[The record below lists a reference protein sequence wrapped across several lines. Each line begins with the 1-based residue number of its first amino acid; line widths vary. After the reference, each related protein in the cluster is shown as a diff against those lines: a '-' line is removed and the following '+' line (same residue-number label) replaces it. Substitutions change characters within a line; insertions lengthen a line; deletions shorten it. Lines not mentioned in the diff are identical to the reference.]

1 MGKQG
6 ETKSSR
12 RRKQGVRSSDG
23 SVSVFLII
31 ALAAVFMFV
40 AIFIDYSRIAAM
52 KVQSERLTRAAVR
65 SVMSSYDP
73 QLQKEY
79 GLYAF
84 GDSSGDLIMG
94 NVLNDS
100 LNPGDRSDAFRLMA
114 MELDSSGL
122 ELQRPL
128 GTYDIF
134 NRQIIEDMKYKA
146 PIDFTLELVN
156 KFKPLSQSMKEASN
170 TVDVLKQL
178 RKLYD
183 RREEALDEMLVKQ
196 RRAGEY
202 AIKLSKL
209 VMDPPGRSIYDA
221 SLGGSI
227 STAADGASQYTDYKA
242 KQQEDAD
249 RPPKEKLYTLQLMA
263 YQNGISSI
271 GSEISSEAS
280 RFQKENDKLL
290 EYAYKL
296 WEEARNL
303 NEEMKQVIKDSE
315 NRSSNK
321 GYDQVTNDVT
331 PGSTDSSGSEAE
343 MIQSI
348 RKQADKLVHSD
359 ELMNSFR
366 QEIEGQESLYQQVG
380 HAVSSLQYSLGGE
393 GMKGAVLEASHALQN
408 YISNYGTSGGSNII
422 DRQQAAL
429 EQFRTSDKE
438 RKAMERQANRK
449 LKQATKVIE
458 VINGLNGQHQAM
470 LDEFRELQQYYDES
484 LQFNA
489 EADSM
494 SKGKPLHNDP
504 YEAGKDAMD
513 NMDGMFGFMGNVLG
527 GVRDELFQNEYAV
540 HYYQHFDIGNLSG
553 IVDGSNASGDIAQ
566 EFAIGNQEVEYI
578 LYGFHNPAGNI
589 SAAYAEIFA
598 SRIAVRTM
606 EGFIVNSKL
615 GNPLAILAAAILY
628 GIEKAIE
635 DMIQLCQT
643 GSIQLSK
650 YVPVEL
656 TYRDHL
662 RIFLFIHSDNE
673 RKLSRMLA
681 LIRLNTGI
689 NPAERSTYASGEVRT
704 AMRLWFLPGVTKSL
718 GVVFGSGGDEVQG
731 NLYIVNRRADFS
743 Y

>member
-94 NVLNDS
+94 NVLNDN

-227 STAADGASQYTDYKA
+227 STAADGASQYPDYKA

-280 RFQKENDKLL
+280 RFQKEKDKLL
-290 EYAYKL
+290 EDAYKL

-303 NEEMKQVIKDSE
+303 N
-315 NRSSNK
+315 
-321 GYDQVTNDVT
+321 
-331 PGSTDSSGSEAE
+331 
-343 MIQSI
+343 
-348 RKQADKLVHSD
+348 L
-359 ELMNSFR
+359 
-366 QEIEGQESLYQQVG
+366 SL
-380 HAVSSLQYSLGGE
+380 
-393 GMKGAVLEASHALQN
+393 
-408 YISNYGTSGGSNII
+408 
-422 DRQQAAL
+422 
-429 EQFRTSDKE
+429 
-438 RKAMERQANRK
+438 
-449 LKQATKVIE
+449 
-458 VINGLNGQHQAM
+458 
-470 LDEFRELQQYYDES
+470 
-484 LQFNA
+484 
-489 EADSM
+489 
-494 SKGKPLHNDP
+494 
-504 YEAGKDAMD
+504 
-513 NMDGMFGFMGNVLG
+513 
-527 GVRDELFQNEYAV
+527 
-540 HYYQHFDIGNLSG
+540 
-553 IVDGSNASGDIAQ
+553 
-566 EFAIGNQEVEYI
+566 
-578 LYGFHNPAGNI
+578 
-589 SAAYAEIFA
+589 
-598 SRIAVRTM
+598 
-606 EGFIVNSKL
+606 
-615 GNPLAILAAAILY
+615 
-628 GIEKAIE
+628 
-635 DMIQLCQT
+635 
-643 GSIQLSK
+643 
-650 YVPVEL
+650 
-656 TYRDHL
+656 
-662 RIFLFIHSDNE
+662 IH
-673 RKLSRMLA
+673 
-681 LIRLNTGI
+681 I
-689 NPAERSTYASGEVRT
+689 
-704 AMRLWFLPGVTKSL
+704 
-718 GVVFGSGGDEVQG
+718 
-731 NLYIVNRRADFS
+731 
-743 Y
+743 

>member
-1 MGKQG
+1 MLKR
-6 ETKSSR
+6 ERARSVK
-12 RRKQGVRSSDG
+12 RKRSWQRSSDG

-40 AIFIDYSRIAAM
+40 AVFIDFSRIAAM

-65 SVMSSYDP
+65 SVMSAYDP

-79 GLYAF
+79 GLYAL

-94 NVLNDS
+94 NVLNET
-100 LNPGDRSDAFRLMA
+100 LNPGNRSDAFSLMA
-114 MELDSSGL
+114 LEVDSSGL
-122 ELQRPL
+122 ELQRQL
-128 GTYDIF
+128 GSYDIF

-156 KFKPLSQSMKEASN
+156 KFKPMSQGMKEASN
-170 TVDVLKQL
+170 TVDVLKKL

-183 RREEALDEMLVKQ
+183 KREDALDEMLAKQ
-196 RRAGEY
+196 RKAG
-202 AIKLSKL
+202 ANAMKLSKL
-209 VMDPPGRSIYDA
+209 VMDPPGQSIPDT
-221 SLGGSI
+221 SLGGSVY
-227 STAADGASQYTDYKA
+227 SAADVASQYEDYKV
-242 KQQEDAD
+242 KEQEDAD
-249 RPPKEKLYTLQLMA
+249 RPPKEKQYTLLLIA
-263 YQNGISSI
+263 YRSAMSSMGSQISR
-271 GSEISSEAS
+271 EAS
-280 RFQKENDKLL
+280 QLQRENEKLL
-290 EYAYKL
+290 ADAHKL
-296 WEEARNL
+296 WEEARDL

-315 NRSSNK
+315 NRSSNV

-331 PGSTDSSGSEAE
+331 PGSTDSSAVEAE

-348 RKQADKLVHSD
+348 RKQADKLIHD
-359 ELMNSFR
+359 DGLLNGFR
-366 QEIEGQESLYQQVG
+366 QEIENQERYFQQVIQS
-380 HAVSSLQYSLGGE
+380 VSSLQSSWGGE
-393 GMKGAVLEASHALQN
+393 GMKGPILEASRSLQGF
-408 YISNYGTSGGSNII
+408 ISSYGVSGSGNII

-438 RKAMERQANRK
+438 RKAMEKQAKQK
-449 LKQATKVIE
+449 LKEATKVIE
-458 VINGLNGQHQAM
+458 SLNGLGGNHQAIM
-470 LDEFRELQQYYDES
+470 DEFRELQQYYDDS

-494 SKGKPLHNDP
+494 NKGKSMDDDP
-504 YEAGKDAMD
+504 YDAGKNAMD

-540 HYYQHFDIGNLSG
+540 HYFQHFDIGNLSG
-553 IVDGSNASGDIAQ
+553 IADGSQSGGNMIE
-566 EFAIGNQEVEYI
+566 EFSIENQEVEYI

-589 SAAYAEIFA
+589 AAAYAEIFA
-598 SRIAVRTM
+598 SRLAIRTM

-635 DMIQLCQT
+635 DMIRLCQK
-643 GSIQLSK
+643 GSVQLSK

-662 RIFLFIHSDNE
+662 RIFMFIHSNNE
-673 RKLSRMLA
+673 KKMSRMLA

-689 NPAERSTYASGEVRT
+689 NPAERYTYASGEVST
-704 AMRLWFLPGVTKSL
+704 AMRLWFLPGVTKAI
-718 GVVFGSGGDEVQG
+718 GVVFGNDGDEVQG
-731 NLYIVNRRADFS
+731 NRYLVKRHADFS

>member
-227 STAADGASQYTDYKA
+227 STAADGASQYPDYKA

-280 RFQKENDKLL
+280 RFQKEKDKLL
-290 EYAYKL
+290 EDAYKL

-303 NEEMKQVIKDSE
+303 NDEMKQVIKDSE

-380 HAVSSLQYSLGGE
+380 HAVSSLQSSLGGE

-438 RKAMERQANRK
+438 RKAMERQANQK

-494 SKGKPLHNDP
+494 SKGKPLHDDP

-540 HYYQHFDIGNLSG
+540 HY
-553 IVDGSNASGDIAQ
+553 
-566 EFAIGNQEVEYI
+566 
-578 LYGFHNPAGNI
+578 
-589 SAAYAEIFA
+589 
-598 SRIAVRTM
+598 
-606 EGFIVNSKL
+606 
-615 GNPLAILAAAILY
+615 
-628 GIEKAIE
+628 
-635 DMIQLCQT
+635 
-643 GSIQLSK
+643 
-650 YVPVEL
+650 
-656 TYRDHL
+656 
-662 RIFLFIHSDNE
+662 
-673 RKLSRMLA
+673 
-681 LIRLNTGI
+681 
-689 NPAERSTYASGEVRT
+689 
-704 AMRLWFLPGVTKSL
+704 
-718 GVVFGSGGDEVQG
+718 
-731 NLYIVNRRADFS
+731 
-743 Y
+743 

>member
-1 MGKQG
+1 MTKHGKAR
-6 ETKSSR
+6 SNR
-12 RRKQGVRSSDG
+12 RRRDGGRSSDG

-79 GLYAF
+79 GLYAL
-84 GDSSGDLIMG
+84 GDTSGDLIMG

-100 LNPGDRSDAFRLMA
+100 MNPGERSDAFRLMA

-146 PIDFTLELVN
+146 PIDFTLELVG

-170 TVDVLKQL
+170 TVDVLKKL

-183 RREEALDEMLVKQ
+183 KREAALDEMLAKQ
-196 RRAGEY
+196 RKAGEHV
-202 AIKLSKL
+202 IRLSKL
-209 VMDPPGRSIYDA
+209 VMDPPGQSISDIT
-221 SLGGSI
+221 LGGSMN
-227 STAADGASQYTDYKA
+227 TAADVASQYEDFKA

-249 RPPKEKLYTLQLMA
+249 RPPKEKQYTLLLMA
-263 YQNGISSI
+263 YRSGISSI
-271 GSEISSEAS
+271 GSQISREAS
-280 RFQKENDKLL
+280 RVQRENDKLL
-290 EYAYKL
+290 SSGHQL

-321 GYDQVTNDVT
+321 GYEQVTNDVT
-331 PGSTDSSGSEAE
+331 PGSNDSSGAEAE

-348 RKQADKLVHSD
+348 RKQADKLIHSD
-359 ELMNSFR
+359 EFLNGFR
-366 QEIEGQESLYQQVG
+366 QEIDRQESRYQQVAR
-380 HAVSSLQYSLGGE
+380 AVSILQSSLGGE
-393 GMKGAVLEASHALQN
+393 GMKGTVLEASRTLQHFV
-408 YISNYGTSGGSNII
+408 SNYGVSGSGNII
-422 DRQQAAL
+422 DRQQASL

-438 RKAMERQANRK
+438 RKAMEKQANQK
-449 LKQATKVIE
+449 LKQASKVIQA
-458 VINGLNGQHQAM
+458 INGLNGQHQAIM
-470 LDEFRELQQYYDES
+470 DEFRELQQYYDES

-494 SKGKPLHNDP
+494 SKGKPMDDDP
-504 YEAGKDAMD
+504 YDAGKQAMD

-540 HYYQHFDIGNLSG
+540 HYYQHFDMRNLTG
-553 IVDGSNASGDIAQ
+553 MVDGSNTGGDVIQ

-598 SRIAVRTM
+598 SRLAIRTM

-635 DMIQLCQT
+635 DMIQLCQK
-643 GSIQLSK
+643 GSVQLSK
-650 YVPVEL
+650 YAPIEL

-662 RIFLFIHSDNE
+662 RIFLFIHSNNE
-673 RKLSRMLA
+673 KKLSRMLA
-681 LIRLNTGI
+681 LIRLNTGT
-689 NPAERSTYASGEVRT
+689 NPAERFTYASGEVKT
-704 AMRLWFLPGVTKSL
+704 AMRLWFLPEVTKAI
-718 GVVFGSGGDEVQG
+718 GVVFGSDGDEVQG
-731 NLYIVNRRADFS
+731 SRYMVKRKADFS

>member
-470 LDEFRELQQYYDES
+470 LDEFRGT
-484 LQFNA
+484 A
-489 EADSM
+489 A
-494 SKGKPLHNDP
+494 
-504 YEAGKDAMD
+504 
-513 NMDGMFGFMGNVLG
+513 VL
-527 GVRDELFQNEYAV
+527 
-540 HYYQHFDIGNLSG
+540 
-553 IVDGSNASGDIAQ
+553 
-566 EFAIGNQEVEYI
+566 
-578 LYGFHNPAGNI
+578 
-589 SAAYAEIFA
+589 
-598 SRIAVRTM
+598 
-606 EGFIVNSKL
+606 
-615 GNPLAILAAAILY
+615 
-628 GIEKAIE
+628 
-635 DMIQLCQT
+635 
-643 GSIQLSK
+643 
-650 YVPVEL
+650 
-656 TYRDHL
+656 
-662 RIFLFIHSDNE
+662 
-673 RKLSRMLA
+673 
-681 LIRLNTGI
+681 
-689 NPAERSTYASGEVRT
+689 
-704 AMRLWFLPGVTKSL
+704 
-718 GVVFGSGGDEVQG
+718 
-731 NLYIVNRRADFS
+731 
-743 Y
+743 

>member
-1 MGKQG
+1 MTKHGKARFN
-6 ETKSSR
+6 R
-12 RRKQGVRSSDG
+12 RRRDGGRSSDG

-79 GLYAF
+79 GLYAL
-84 GDSSGDLIMG
+84 GDTSGDLIMG

-100 LNPGDRSDAFRLMA
+100 MNPGERSDAFRLMA

-146 PIDFTLELVN
+146 PIDFTLELVG

-170 TVDVLKQL
+170 TVDVLKKL

-183 RREEALDEMLVKQ
+183 KREAALDEMLAKQ
-196 RRAGEY
+196 RKAGEHV
-202 AIKLSKL
+202 IRLSKL
-209 VMDPPGRSIYDA
+209 VMDPPGQSISDIT
-221 SLGGSI
+221 LGGSMN
-227 STAADGASQYTDYKA
+227 TAADVASQYEDFKA

-249 RPPKEKLYTLQLMA
+249 RPPKEKQYTLLLMA
-263 YQNGISSI
+263 YRSGISSI
-271 GSEISSEAS
+271 GSQISREAS
-280 RFQKENDKLL
+280 RVQRENDKLL
-290 EYAYKL
+290 SDGHQL

-321 GYDQVTNDVT
+321 GYEQVTNDVT
-331 PGSTDSSGSEAE
+331 PGSNDSSGAEAE

-348 RKQADKLVHSD
+348 RKQADKLIHSD
-359 ELMNSFR
+359 EFLNGFR
-366 QEIEGQESLYQQVG
+366 QEIDRQESRYQQVAR
-380 HAVSSLQYSLGGE
+380 AVSILQSSLGGE
-393 GMKGAVLEASHALQN
+393 GMKGTVLEASRTLQHFV
-408 YISNYGTSGGSNII
+408 SNYGVSGSGNII
-422 DRQQAAL
+422 DRQQASL

-438 RKAMERQANRK
+438 RKAMEKQANQK
-449 LKQATKVIE
+449 LKQASKAIE
-458 VINGLNGQHQAM
+458 AINGLNGQHQAIM
-470 LDEFRELQQYYDES
+470 DEFRELQQYYDES

-494 SKGKPLHNDP
+494 SKGKPLDDDP
-504 YEAGKDAMD
+504 YDAGKQAMD

-540 HYYQHFDIGNLSG
+540 HYYQHFDVGNLSG
-553 IVDGSNASGDIAQ
+553 IVDGSSTGKEMMQ

-598 SRIAVRTM
+598 SRLAIRTM
-606 EGFIVNSKL
+606 EGFVVNSKL
-615 GNPLAILAAAILY
+615 GNPLAVLAAAILY

-635 DMIQLCQT
+635 DMIQLCQK
-643 GSIQLSK
+643 GSVQLSK
-650 YVPVEL
+650 YVPIEL

-673 RKLSRMLA
+673 KKLSRMLA
-681 LIRLNTGI
+681 LIRLNTGT
-689 NPAERSTYASGEVRT
+689 NPSERFTYVSGEVRT
-704 AMRLWFLPGVTKSL
+704 AMRLWFLPGVTKAI
-718 GVVFGSGGDEVQG
+718 GVVFGNDGDEVQG
-731 NLYIVNRRADFS
+731 NRYMVKRKADFS

>member
-1 MGKQG
+1 MTKHGKAR
-6 ETKSSR
+6 SNR
-12 RRKQGVRSSDG
+12 RRRDGGRSSDG

-40 AIFIDYSRIAAM
+40 AIFIDFSRIAAM

-79 GLYAF
+79 GLYAL
-84 GDSSGDLIMG
+84 GGTSGDLIMG

-114 MELDSSGL
+114 MGLDSSGL

-146 PIDFTLELVN
+146 PIDFTLELVG

-170 TVDVLKQL
+170 TVDVLKKL

-183 RREEALDEMLVKQ
+183 KREAALDEMLTKQ
-196 RRAGEY
+196 RKAGEH
-202 AIKLSKL
+202 AIQLSKL
-209 VMDPPGRSIYDA
+209 VMDPPGQAINDT

-227 STAADGASQYTDYKA
+227 QTAADGASQYEDYKD

-249 RPPKEKLYTLQLMA
+249 RPPKEKQHTLLLMA
-263 YQNGISSI
+263 YRSGMSSI
-271 GSEISSEAS
+271 GSQISREAG
-280 RFQKENDKLL
+280 RFQRENDKLL
-290 EYAYKL
+290 ADAQQL

-303 NEEMKQVIKDSE
+303 NEEMKQVIKESE
-315 NRSSNK
+315 NRSSNA

-331 PGSTDSSGSEAE
+331 PGSADSSGSEAE

-348 RKQADKLVHSD
+348 RKQADKLIHSD
-359 ELMNSFR
+359 DFLNGFR
-366 QEIEGQESLYQQVG
+366 QEIDSQESRSQQVAR
-380 HAVSSLQYSLGGE
+380 AVTTLQSSLGGE
-393 GMKGAVLEASHALQN
+393 GMKEAVLEASRTLQHFV
-408 YISNYGTSGGSNII
+408 SNYGVSGSGNII
-422 DRQQAAL
+422 DRQQASL

-438 RKAMERQANRK
+438 RKAMEKLANQK
-449 LKQATKVIE
+449 LKQASKAIE
-458 VINGLNGQHQAM
+458 VINGLNGQHQAIM
-470 LDEFRELQQYYDES
+470 DEFRELQQYYDES

-494 SKGKPLHNDP
+494 SKGKPLDDDP
-504 YEAGKDAMD
+504 YDAGKQAMD

-540 HYYQHFDIGNLSG
+540 HYYQHFDVGNLSG
-553 IVDGSNASGDIAQ
+553 IVDGSSTGEGMMQ

-598 SRIAVRTM
+598 SRLAIRTM
-606 EGFIVNSKL
+606 EGFVVNSKL
-615 GNPLAILAAAILY
+615 GNPLAVLAAAILY

-635 DMIQLCQT
+635 DMIQLCQK
-643 GSIQLSK
+643 GSVQLSK
-650 YVPVEL
+650 YVPIEL

-662 RIFLFIHSDNE
+662 RIFLFVHSNNE
-673 RKLSRMLA
+673 KKLSRMLA
-681 LIRLNTGI
+681 LIRLNTGT
-689 NPAERSTYASGEVRT
+689 NPAERFTYASGEVRT
-704 AMRLWFLPGVTKSL
+704 AMRLWFLPGVTKAI
-718 GVVFGSGGDEVQG
+718 GVVFGSDGDEVQG
-731 NLYIVNRRADFS
+731 NRYMVKRKADFS